1 MNNII
6 LFLFLPIAKMC
17 MVTFLFMIAAAWR
30 KQQLL
35 VYALFLLLTL
45 IYIDIDIDIEIEGS
59 EKERE
64 RKSNKQVMP
73 ACREAKPTLHLFNQ

>member
-64 RKSNKQVMP
+64 RKSNK
-73 ACREAKPTLHLFNQ
+73 

>member
-1 MNNII
+1 
-6 LFLFLPIAKMC
+6 MC

-45 IYIDIDIDIEIEGS
+45 IYIDIDIEIEIEGS

-73 ACREAKPTLHLFNQ
+73 AYRSQPTLHLFNQ